1 MIRTLAPLALLIPLA
16 ASGCAIVPDTPM
28 VGGEAQAQGTA
39 GALGDSVWQGDTIL
53 TPLSVVEDSRCPQNA
68 RCVHAG
74 RLIVSTRI
82 TATHWKQTVPMTLG
96 EPYTVMN
103 RTYVLGEATPGQV
116 AGQAIPPGAYRFTYA
131 AR

>member
-1 MIRTLAPLALLIPLA
+1 MIRTLAPLALLTPLI

-39 GALGDSVWQGDTIL
+39 VALGESVWQGDTIL
-53 TPLSVVEDSRCPQNA
+53 T

-103 RTYVLGEATPGQV
+103 RTYVLGEAMPAQV
-116 AGQAIPPGAYRFTYA
+116 AGQTIPPGAYRFTYA

>member
-1 MIRTLAPLALLIPLA
+1 MIRTLAPLALLTPLI

-39 GALGDSVWQGDTIL
+39 VALGESVWQGDTIL
-53 TPLSVVEDSRCPQNA
+53 TPLRVVEDSRCPQNA

-82 TATHWKQTVPMTLG
+82 TATHWKQTVSLTLG

-103 RTYVLGEATPGQV
+103 RTYVLGEAMPAQV
-116 AGQAIPPGAYRFTYA
+116 AGQTIPPGAYRFTYA